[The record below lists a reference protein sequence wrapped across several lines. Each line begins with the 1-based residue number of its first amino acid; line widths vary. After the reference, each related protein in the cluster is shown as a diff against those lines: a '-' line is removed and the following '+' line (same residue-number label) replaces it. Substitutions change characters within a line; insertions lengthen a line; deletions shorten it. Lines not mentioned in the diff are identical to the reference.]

1 MNFDIS
7 HTFTKSEVRE
17 AEHIF
22 KQMLI
27 KYFGEIWSPKS
38 DGQYVGKFWDCR
50 SMIAVDA
57 GLWRLCQAAKHA
69 GAVRAFGRIETKDVG
84 SMLRFTIFFEKLKEE
99 KSALIV

>member
-1 MNFDIS
+1 MSEKLS
-7 HTFTKSEVRE
+7 HTFSRSEIKQ
-17 AEHIF
+17 AEHEFAEMI
-22 KQMLI
+22 K
-27 KYFGEIWSPKS
+27 KYFGEVWSPKS
-38 DGQYVGKFWDCR
+38 DGQYVGKSWDCR

-99 KSALIV
+99 KSALLV